1 MKVLAFYL
9 ACVALILPS
18 VTVAQQATLRGL
30 ALDAENNLLAGVNIS
45 YANGGTQSNS
55 NGFYELA
62 IPAGREVK
70 IDFSHVGFQPLRL
83 TFSLKANEVYEFNP
97 IFRTTI
103 EQIDEVVISSTN
115 RDRIE
120 GTVSLSP
127 ETIRNIPGANPG
139 VENLLSTLPGVSS
152 NNELS
157 TQYAVRGGNY
167 DENLVYVN
175 GIEVYRPFLI
185 RSGQQEGLSFV
196 NTDLVRDVNFSAGGF
211 QAKYGD
217 KLSSVLDITYRR
229 PVDFGASADLS
240 LLGASI
246 SAEGV
251 ADDGK
256 FTALLGARYRDNSLL
271 VDAKQ
276 TETNFKPRFYDVQ
289 TYLTY
294 TFSDKF
300 ALDFLGN
307 IAINSYDYTPFARQT
322 NFGTLT
328 DPIALVINYDGQEE
342 DRYETYF
349 GALKGNYKP
358 YENLSLQTIVSAYH
372 TKEQEYYDIFAEY
385 RLGTPNT
392 TIGDENIGEVEFTE
406 GIGSQLTHARNNLD
420 AIIIN
425 VEEKLTLKINNG
437 QIDAG
442 IKYTHEDFR
451 DRLQE
456 YEIIDSAGFSIRPPL
471 PQFVNDQPYAPF
483 NAPLVPF
490 TNVRAIN
497 DVQINRI
504 SGYAQYSKRI
514 RLGRNDA
521 WYNIGIRPQNWTVSG
536 DGIASNTQTVVS
548 PRAQFSIKP
557 DWEEDMVFRLST
569 GYYYQPPFYREL
581 RDSLGQVRPEVKAQ
595 QSIHFVAG
603 HDWSFKLW
611 ERPFKLVSEAYYK
624 KLNDVNPYTLENVRI
639 RYRARNNA
647 EAYAYGLDLRLAG
660 EFVPGTDSWLS
671 LGFLKTEENIENRG
685 YIARPT
691 DQRLKIAA
699 LFQDY
704 VPNIP
709 SLRLYLNAVYQTGLP
724 GGSPSYADAYD
735 YQTRLPFYFRA
746 DAGFSYVFTDS
757 KKQYPE
763 GHWLHIFKDLSAG
776 FEIYNIF
783 DRQNSITNTFVRDAA
798 SKQQYAIPNFLSP
811 RVFNVRLSARF

>member
-1 MKVLAFYL
+1 MKTSFYY
-9 ACVALILPS
+9 ILFFISLFASPS
-18 VTVAQQATLRGL
+18 WSQEATLRGV
-30 ALDAENNLLAGVNIS
+30 ALDAENNVLNDVNIS
-45 YANGGTQSNS
+45 YDGGGTQSNI
-55 NGFYELA
+55 NGFFTLN
-62 IPAGREVK
+62 IPAERE
-70 IDFSHVGFQPLRL
+70 IQITFSHVGFQAKTL
-83 TFSLKANEVYEFNP
+83 TFSLKTDEIFEFNP
-97 IFRTTI
+97 VFRTTV

-115 RDRIE
+115 RDRVE
-120 GTVSLSP
+120 GIVSLSP

-139 VENLLSTLPGVSS
+139 VENLLATLPGVSS

-196 NTDLVRDVNFSAGGF
+196 NSALVRDVDFSAGGF

-229 PVDFGASADLS
+229 PVAFGASVDLS
-240 LLGASI
+240 LLGVSL

-276 TETNFKPRFYDVQ
+276 TETNFQPRFYDLQ

-300 ALDFLGN
+300 AVDFLGN
-307 IAINSYDYTPFARQT
+307 IAINSYDYQPFARQT

-328 DPIALVINYDGQEE
+328 DPIALVINYEGQEE
-342 DRYETYF
+342 DQYETYF
-349 GALKGNYKP
+349 GALKGTYKP
-358 YENLSLQTIVSAYH
+358 NENLSLQTIASAYH

-385 RLGTPNT
+385 GLGTPNSS
-392 TIGDENIGEVEFTE
+392 IGDENIGEVEFTE
-406 GIGSQLTHARNNLD
+406 GIGAQLTHARNNLD

-425 VEEKLTLKINNG
+425 VKEKLTLKINEG

-471 PQFVNDQPYAPF
+471 PEFINDQPYAPF

-490 TNVRAIN
+490 TNVRATN
-497 DVQINRI
+497 DVQIDRI
-504 SGYAQYSKRI
+504 SGYAQYSKRLL
-514 RLGRNDA
+514 LGSHKA
-521 WYNIGIRPQNWTVSG
+521 WYNVGVRAQNWTVSG

-557 DWEEDMVFRLST
+557 DWDEDMVFRLSG

-581 RDSLGQVRPEVKAQ
+581 RDSLGQVRPAVKAQ
-595 QSIHFVAG
+595 QSIHIVAG
-603 HDWSFKLW
+603 NDWSFKLW
-611 ERPFKLVSEAYYK
+611 ERPFTLVTEAYYK
-624 KLNDVNPYTLENVRI
+624 KLDDVNPYTLENVRI

-671 LGFLKTEENIENRG
+671 LGILKTEENIENRS

-691 DQRLKIAA
+691 DQRLKIGA

-724 GGSPSYADAYD
+724 GGSPSYADPYA

-746 DAGFSYVFTDS
+746 DAGFSYVFTDAQ
-757 KKQYPE
+757 KQYPK

-798 SKQQYAIPNFLSP
+798 SKQQYAIPNYLTP
-811 RVFNVRLSARF
+811 RVFNVRVNAKF